1 MPRRRTLSPS
11 CCRRCESGG
20 TGSIFLFSYPQGCL
34 ICAPT
39 TGLALVCCPC
49 AQQLVRNR
57 VSSPSLASD
66 PRASSL
72 TCGRYQGLGGGHLSL
87 RPRWQMRQWG
97 GVSSAAAMPSVQ
109 AHLHPNNR
117 ISSSMLSRQVQ
128 ASGRGWGCLSFLQVP
143 GSALLL
149 QYPVRA
155 WLAQHVPPP
164 PPQTSINMVP
174 MIPCVKTGHG
184 HQWTSAG
191 PQTHT

>member
-1 MPRRRTLSPS
+1 
-11 CCRRCESGG
+11 
-20 TGSIFLFSYPQGCL
+20 
-34 ICAPT
+34 
-39 TGLALVCCPC
+39 
-49 AQQLVRNR
+49 
-57 VSSPSLASD
+57 
-66 PRASSL
+66 
-72 TCGRYQGLGGGHLSL
+72 
-87 RPRWQMRQWG
+87 
-97 GVSSAAAMPSVQ
+97 
-109 AHLHPNNR
+109 
-117 ISSSMLSRQVQ
+117 MLSRQVQ